1 MLLTI
6 LVVVLILSLIGTG
19 PWYGYSAGW
28 GYGPSGLIGA
38 ILIILLIILLIVW
51 LVRGHGLF

>member
-6 LVVVLILSLIGTG
+6 LVVVLILSIVSTG

-28 GYGPSGLIGA
+28 GYGPSGLIGV
-38 ILIILLIILLIVW
+38 ILIILLIVW

>member
-6 LVVVLILSLIGTG
+6 LVVVLILALIGGLPAWGFGWNT
-19 PWYGYSAGW
+19 YGYGL
-28 GYGPSGLIGA
+28 SGLIGA
-38 ILIILLIILLIVW
+38 ILIILLIVW